1 MPSLQT
7 FKGQEQ
13 LDPIHVGG
21 KAASLIRLAQAG
33 LPVPD
38 GAVLTTDF
46 FAPWFAAVQ
55 STPGW
60 AKLVGSPVDDWSS
73 FCAALKSEAADLP
86 LDSAQNEALAALRRA
101 LVGRFFAVR
110 SSSPEED
117 LGSASFAGG
126 YETVLGVTLE
136 KLEGAIRHCFV
147 SSLDARLLRYKRE
160 RGFDPFSPR
169 LAVIV
174 QTQIDS
180 DVAGVGFSLNPL
192 TNDYDEAVINAS
204 WGLGESVVSG
214 AVTPDHFVVNRVN
227 GEMLGRELGSKKT
240 SLHVGQDGG
249 LRSNELYRS
258 AEYCLSDEQLGELV
272 AAMAATEALFG
283 QPIDIEFCF
292 SGGVLYLLQA
302 RPITTFVPLPAA
314 MLTPPGARRRVYM
327 DIALSGGLT
336 INAPISPIGQSWM
349 ARFARELVKTYL
361 GELPVKLGPDDQ
373 MWFLDGGRMY
383 QDLSN
388 LLWLLSPAR
397 LAKGMRSKDA
407 LMADTIANVSSA
419 EYRAAKRPSWV
430 SLRMALVYP
439 GTVWRLRRV
448 LFRVARA
455 ALAPAQARQLYDREV
470 AAFEAEFASL
480 PDLPIPELIDQYSQ
494 RVIRHVLEVAM
505 PGMVLAL
512 SGLSLV
518 EWLVPARHKKFSDLL
533 QRGFEGNVV
542 VDMGAAL
549 YRMSRL
555 LEPGDMADPELLA
568 RRLEARDLPAPFLA
582 AWQDFLQ
589 RYGWRGPHEVDLGS
603 ARYADA
609 PVLALRQMCMMAGSD
624 FDPETVCKR
633 HTEERQEAYT
643 ELMGR
648 LGFGRRSLFR
658 RAYRWIDLFGGARDT
673 PKHDYLL
680 FFAAVRRR
688 AMQEGQNFVAAGR
701 LDKADQVLDLTL
713 EQIEAAKNDAG
724 LDLRQCASSN
734 TAFLDQLRVL
744 VRSFPAVID
753 SRGRILRPAPRQ
765 EEPGQLRGQAISPGV
780 VRGRVNVLH
789 HPNEKPVLPGDV
801 LVAHTTDP
809 GWTPLFINAAAVVLE
824 VGGMLQHGAVV
835 AREYGKPC
843 VGGISRLLERLHD
856 GQMVEVDG
864 NAGVVQIL
872 ESSDLGQDSRTASR

>member
-1 MPSLQT
+1 MTSLQT
-7 FKGQEQ
+7 FKGSAQPD
-13 LDPIHVGG
+13 LLKVGG
-21 KAASLIRLAQAG
+21 KAASLISLSRALF
-33 LPVPD
+33 PVPD

-46 FAPWFAAVQ
+46 FAPFFAAVK
-55 STPGW
+55 TTALW
-60 AKLVGSPVDDWSS
+60 AKLVASPVDDWPSL
-73 FCAALKSEAADLP
+73 CAAIQAEVKHLP
-86 LDSAQNEALAALRRA
+86 FDAAQNATLASLRGT
-101 LVGRFFAVR
+101 LEGHLFAVR

-117 LGSASFAGG
+117 LGTASFAGG
-126 YETVLGVTLE
+126 YETVLGVSLE

-147 SSLDARLLRYKRE
+147 SSFDARLLRYKKE

-169 LAVIV
+169 IAVIV

-180 DVAGVGFSLNPL
+180 EVAGVGFSLNPL
-192 TNDYDEAVINAS
+192 TNDYDEAVIDAS

-214 AVTPDHFVVNRVN
+214 AVTPDHFVVNRVS
-227 GEMLGRELGSKKT
+227 GEILARELGSKQ
-240 SLHVGQDGG
+240 SALHLETDGG
-249 LRSNELYRS
+249 LRSSAAFRS
-258 AEYCLSDEQLGELV
+258 SEYCLDDRQLGELV
-272 AAMAATEALFG
+272 AAIAAIEAFFG
-283 QPIDIEFCF
+283 RPVDIEFCYA
-292 SGGVLYLLQA
+292 GGSLYLLQA
-302 RPITTFVPLPAA
+302 RPITSWVPLPET
-314 MLTPPGARRRVYM
+314 MQTPPGERRRVYM

-361 GELPVKLGPDDQ
+361 GELPVPLGPDDQ
-373 MWFLDGGRMY
+373 MWFLEGGRMY

-388 LLWLLSPAR
+388 LLWLVSPAR
-397 LAKGMRSKDA
+397 LAKGMRGKDA
-407 LMADTIANVSSA
+407 LMADTIATLSAA

-430 SLRMALVYP
+430 SLRMALAYP
-439 GTVWRLRRV
+439 GIVWRLRRV
-448 LFRVARA
+448 LFRVAQVAVAPQRA
-455 ALAPAQARQLYDREV
+455 RRVYEREV
-470 AAFEAEFASL
+470 AAFEAEFAVL
-480 PDLPIPELIDQYSQ
+480 PDAPIPELIAEHSQ
-494 RVIRHVLEVAM
+494 RVIRHVIEVTM

-512 SGLSLV
+512 SGPSLV
-518 EWLVPARHKKFSDLL
+518 EWILPARYKELGDRL

-549 YRMSRL
+549 HRMSRL
-555 LEPGDMADPELLA
+555 LEPADRVDPELLA
-568 RRLEARDLPAPFLA
+568 RRLEAGDLPAPFIA
-582 AWQDFLQ
+582 AWRDFLG

-609 PVLALRQMCMMAGSD
+609 PKLALRQMCMMANSD
-624 FDPETVCKR
+624 FDPESVCRR
-633 HTEERQEAYT
+633 HKEERREAYA
-643 ELMGR
+643 ELMTK
-648 LGFGRRSLFR
+648 LGFLRRSVLR
-658 RAYRWIDLFGGARDT
+658 RAYSWIDLFGGARDT

-688 AMQEGQNFVAAGR
+688 AIREGQNFVIAGR
-701 LDKADQVLDLTL
+701 LDHADQVLDLTL
-713 EQIEAAKNDAG
+713 EEIEAAKHDAD
-724 LDLRQCASSN
+724 LDLRACAARN
-734 TAFLDQLRVL
+734 TVFLDQLRAQ

-809 GWTPLFINAAAVVLE
+809 GWTPLFVNAAAVVLE

-856 GQMVEVDG
+856 GQLVEVDG
-864 NAGVVQIL
+864 NQGWVRIL
-872 ESSDLGQDSRTASR
+872 GG